1 MEQSTIKIQIGAATY
16 YGAAIGDYVIALDDG
31 SVLLKESFDGD
42 SLVTVTE
49 DTSGSVEV
57 TEEMQLEASTINRAQ
72 AELARIKKLMAN
84 VPGVNFGTVEYEYSE
99 DEI

>member
-1 MEQSTIKIQIGAATY
+1 MKQSTIKIQIGAATY
-16 YGAAIGDYVIALDDG
+16 YGTAVGDYAIALDDG
-31 SVLLKESFDGD
+31 SVLLRESFDGD

-57 TEEMQLEASTINRAQ
+57 TEEMQLEASQINRSQ
-72 AELARIKKLMAN
+72 AEMAKTKKLMGN
-84 VPGVNFGTVEYEYSE
+84 VPGVNFGTVEYEYLE